1 MENIKMLLND
11 ELNGIEL
18 YWPEGEKPDKSLREV
33 LKFNGF
39 RFSWKKE
46 CWYAKKTDARMNF
59 VNELLNNTQE
69 IINQETALTQTQNN
83 NTYFPS
89 YTHVNGTEIFKSSDI
104 ELNSNI
110 SGYYADINAYVHFYR
125 DSVVLV
131 DLTNALKTGKTCKR
145 YSFRLNIYDDSK
157 SVLTELWNIAKIE
170 TLKAFHNAV
179 ITESLSSIKTL
190 DIYTSEE
197 KSIKTFSPFVEIKS
211 IKTPKKWTIAHVW
224 KAIFSGQIY
233 KGVKDG
239 HYTDDYAYDAGCNYG
254 TGSRLHLVS
263 LAEKLIEH
271 SSGWWVS
278 VDKEENGIIQL
289 SVNCHSFDCNTLYF
303 DEKCNMQE
311 ADSRRIKENQELEN
325 YNNSLLAQMQDIKPE
340 DIEENTLYT
349 VTYLVM
355 DDNTKRYNKKSELLT
370 GSELFWEDTVY
381 PVDKPEGKQVIESRY
396 QITALEVYFI
406 TDDKLYTISN
416 FYNRPDFNDDMRFI
430 NMGNWETILTGKALK
445 EVLTQG
451 NIYPMIQESQYNF
464 ETAITYIQNHMTGKM
479 KWCYSVCDTDY
490 QESFKRIMKEINRL
504 NINSTAI

>member
-1 MENIKMLLND
+1 MLLND

-46 CWYAKKTDARMNF
+46 CWYAKKTDTRMNF

-190 DIYTSEE
+190 DVYASEE
-197 KSIKTFSPFVEIKS
+197 KSIKTFSPFVEIKP
-211 IKTPKKWTIAHVW
+211 IKIPKKWTIAHVW
-224 KAIFSGQIY
+224 KAILSGQIY

-239 HYTDDYAYDAGCNYG
+239 RYTDDYAYDAATNFSK
-254 TGSRLHLVS
+254 GSRLHLVS

-303 DEKCNMQE
+303 DVNCNMQE
-311 ADSRRIKENQELEN
+311 AENKRIKENQELEE
-325 YNNSLLAQMQDIKPE
+325 YNNSMLAQVQEIVLKDV
-340 DIEENTLYT
+340 EENTLYN
-349 VTYLVM
+349 VTYLEM
-355 DDNTKRYNKKSELLT
+355 DDNTKKYYKTSKLLT
-370 GSELFWEDTVY
+370 GSELFWKD
-381 PVDKPEGKQVIESRY
+381 
-396 QITALEVYFI
+396 EVYAEDGTETI
-406 TDDKLYTISN
+406 KYTCNRKVTAIEKQNIINDKLYTISN
-416 FYNRPDFNDDMRFI
+416 FYNRPHFEDDTRYI
-430 NMGNWETILTGKALK
+430 NMGNWETIITGKALK
-445 EVLTQG
+445 EVLAQG
-451 NIYPMIQESQYNF
+451 NIFPMIKESTEYKTFDQ
-464 ETAITYIQNHMTGKM
+464 AITYIQNHMTGKM
-479 KWCYSVCDTDY
+479 KWCYGVCDTDY